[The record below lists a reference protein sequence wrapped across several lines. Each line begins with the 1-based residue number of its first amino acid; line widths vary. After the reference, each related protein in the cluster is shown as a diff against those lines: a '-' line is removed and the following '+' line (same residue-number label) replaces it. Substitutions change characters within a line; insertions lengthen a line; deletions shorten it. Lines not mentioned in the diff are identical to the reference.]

1 MKGLLHM
8 GEHGRL
14 SRRSLL
20 LALPSLAIA
29 RNILAQPR
37 QPLLRAHA
45 LNQMTFS
52 VSDVKRSV
60 DFYQG
65 LFGMPIQAR
74 QGDTVCL
81 RIGSGPQF
89 IALRPSGAGV
99 TPSIS
104 QFGISVEDF
113 DADRTV
119 KALVDHG
126 VARDTAIGPMKVQLK
141 MREGTPEVYL
151 GDPDGIVVQ
160 LQDPR
165 YCGGAGVRGDVAKV
179 EPSTKTG
186 LLTLR
191 EMSHFTVFVSD
202 GARTQA
208 FFQELFG
215 LSVRARQGPAATLLG
230 IGPGVHFVFWAGG
243 GPAPAARSTAPR
255 RASINHGCMSVEP
268 FNVEAIQKALES
280 YGIRPRENQTGPV
293 GPMRHYVSLRMEDRG
308 GAKEGTPELYF
319 TDPDGILVQLQDV
332 RYCGGGGYLGDVCLS

>member
-1 MKGLLHM
+1 V

-14 SRRSLL
+14 SRRSVL

-29 RNILAQPR
+29 RRVFAQPR
-37 QPLLRAHA
+37 KPSLRAHA
-45 LNQMTFS
+45 LNQMTLS

-74 QGDTVCL
+74 QGGAVCL

-89 IALRPSGAGV
+89 MALRPGGAGL

-104 QFGISVEDF
+104 QFGVSVDDF
-113 DADRTV
+113 DVDRTV
-119 KALVDHG
+119 RVLADHG
-126 VARDTAIGPMKVQLK
+126 VERATAVGPMKVQIK
-141 MREGTPEVYL
+141 EREGTPEVFL
-151 GDPDGIVVQ
+151 GDPDGLVVQ

-165 YCGGAGVRGDVAKV
+165 YCGGAGALGAVPHVETSAK
-179 EPSTKTG
+179 KG

-191 EMSHFTVFVSD
+191 DMSHFTVFVSD

-208 FFQELFG
+208 FFQALFELP
-215 LSVRARQGPAATLLG
+215 VRARQGPPATLLG
-230 IGPGVHFVFWAGG
+230 IGPGVHFVYWAGG
-243 GPAPAARSTAPR
+243 GPATAASSTAPR
-255 RASINHGCMSVEP
+255 RASINHGCMSVER
-268 FNVEAIQKALES
+268 FNVEEIQKALES
-280 YGIRPRENQTGPV
+280 YGIRPRENPTGPV

>member
-1 MKGLLHM
+1 MFAQTPK
-8 GEHGRL
+8 
-14 SRRSLL
+14 
-20 LALPSLAIA
+20 PS
-29 RNILAQPR
+29 
-37 QPLLRAHA
+37 LRAHA

-74 QGDTVCL
+74 QGETVCL

-89 IALRPSGAGV
+89 MALRPSGAGV
-99 TPSIS
+99 APSIS

-113 DADRTV
+113 NVDRIV

-126 VARDTAIGPMKVQLK
+126 VERATAIGPMKVQTTT
-141 MREGTPEVYL
+141 RAGTPEIYL
-151 GDPDGIVVQ
+151 GDPDGLVVQ

-165 YCGGAGVRGDVAKV
+165 YCGGGGVRGDVPTV
-179 EPSTKTG
+179 EPSPKKG

-191 EMSHFTVFVSD
+191 DMSHFTVFVSD
-202 GARTQA
+202 GARTQG
-208 FFQELFG
+208 FFQDLFG

-230 IGPGVHFVFWAGG
+230 IGSGVHFVFWAGG
-243 GPAPAARSTAPR
+243 GPAAAASSTARR
-255 RASINHGCMSVEP
+255 RASINHGCMSVEQ
-268 FNVEAIQKALES
+268 FNVEDIQKALES
-280 YGIRPRENQTGPV
+280 CGIRPRENQTGPV

-319 TDPDGILVQLQDV
+319 TDPDGILVQLQDA

>member
-1 MKGLLHM
+1 MS
-8 GEHGRL
+8 EPGRL

-20 LALPSLAIA
+20 LALPSVAIA
-29 RNILAQPR
+29 RRVLAQTRTPS
-37 QPLLRAHA
+37 LRAHG
-45 LNQMTFS
+45 LNQMTLS

-74 QGDTVCL
+74 QGETVCL

-89 IALRPSGAGV
+89 LALRPIAAGA

-104 QFGISVEDF
+104 QFGIALENF

-119 KALVDHG
+119 KALADHG
-126 VARDTAIGPMKVQLK
+126 VERATAIGPMKVVVK
-141 MREGTPEVYL
+141 AREGTPEVFL
-151 GDPDGIVVQ
+151 GDPDGLVVQ
-160 LQDPR
+160 LQAPR
-165 YCGGAGVRGDVAKV
+165 YCGGGGARGDVARV
-179 EPSTKTG
+179 EPSPKKG
-186 LLTLR
+186 LMTLR
-191 EMSHFTVFVSD
+191 DMSHFTVFVSD
-202 GARTQA
+202 GPRSQA
-208 FFQELFG
+208 FFQQLFG
-215 LSVRARQGPAATLLG
+215 LSIRARQGPAAPLLG

-243 GPAPAARSTAPR
+243 PPSSAAAPR
-255 RASINHGCMSVEP
+255 RASINHGCVSVDG
-268 FNVEAIQKALES
+268 FNVEAIQKALEN
-280 YGIRPRENQTGPV
+280 YGVRPRENQTGPV